1 MFQIDK
7 RKLKYFDYPL
17 FIAALLISAIGVLT
31 IYTTKNGY
39 LFAIRQLFWI
49 FVGMAIAVLVAN
61 IDIRKMKYLAK
72 PLYILSVLLLISVF
86 LNGVFSHGAR
96 RWISIASIHVQ
107 PSEFVKVAVI
117 LVLAYYFDENPKSK
131 PYNFTELIIPFL
143 LVVLPVI
150 FIVVQP
156 DLGTSVVIISIAST
170 IILFAGIKRSL
181 LLKMVIFGIIFLPFV
196 WYYLKP
202 YQKDRIMA
210 FIDPYSAPTTYGYHI
225 IQSEIAIGSGGLFG
239 KGVKGATQTA
249 LNFLPESHT
258 DFIFSVFSEQ
268 RGFIL
273 DIILIFLYLFIISRA
288 IQIAKKAQNNFERF
302 TCVGI
307 ITMMWISLI
316 FNVGMTM
323 GMLPVVGIPMS
334 LFSYGGSAMVVNF
347 FCIGLLSSVRM
358 RNYL

>member
-17 FIAALLISAIGVLT
+17 FIAALLISAIGIFT
-31 IYTTKNGY
+31 IYTTKNGN
-39 LFAIRQLFWI
+39 LFALRQLFWVL
-49 FVGMAIAVLVAN
+49 VGIVIAVSVAN

-72 PLYILSVLLLISVF
+72 PLYILSILLLISVF

-96 RWISIASIHVQ
+96 RWISIASFHVQ
-107 PSEFVKVAVI
+107 PSEFVKVAII
-117 LVLAYYFDENPKSK
+117 LVLAHYFDENPKSK

-143 LVVLPVI
+143 FIALPVV
-150 FIVVQP
+150 FILIQP
-156 DLGTSVVIISIAST
+156 DLGTSVVVISVAST
-170 IILFAGIKRSL
+170 VILFAGIKKSL
-181 LLKMVIFGIIFLPFV
+181 LLKIVIFGIIFLPFA

-225 IQSEIAIGSGGLFG
+225 IQSEIAIGSGGLLG
-239 KGVKGATQTA
+239 KGAKGATQTI

-258 DFIFSVFSEQ
+258 DFIFAVFSEQ

-273 DIILIFLYLFIISRA
+273 DIVLIFLYLFIILRA

-307 ITMMWISLI
+307 ITMIWISLI

-323 GMLPVVGIPMS
+323 GILPVVGIPMA

-347 FCIGLLSSVRM
+347 FCIGLLLSIRM